1 MLLDFGPMKSQDTG
15 GKSKAVWKEG
25 KSVNTE
31 MSNEE
36 KSSARIFVQTLS
48 EFSSYGE
55 GDFVMSVLKR
65 MTARKK
71 FLEFPDNLKK
81 CQIEARDKCRILKF
95 FERVQD
101 QCTKEK

>member
-1 MLLDFGPMKSQDTG
+1 MGILK
-15 GKSKAVWKEG
+15 
-25 KSVNTE
+25 
-31 MSNEE
+31 
-36 KSSARIFVQTLS
+36 
-48 EFSSYGE
+48 
-55 GDFVMSVLKR
+55 GDFFSIGIVMSVLKR